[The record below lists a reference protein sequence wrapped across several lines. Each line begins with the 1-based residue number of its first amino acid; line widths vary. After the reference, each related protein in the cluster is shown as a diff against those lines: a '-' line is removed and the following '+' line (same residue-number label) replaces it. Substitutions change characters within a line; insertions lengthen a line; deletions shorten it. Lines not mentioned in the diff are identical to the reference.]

1 MLVLPTIIIT
11 LSSISGAG
19 GIALSAKS
27 LVDSMSASATNRFTQ
42 EQNEKHIL
50 RFQAVSE
57 KLNEALEELGKQRM
71 VITKNFSVFIN
82 AFEQIH
88 NRPEFSHQESA
99 AFPEFDFNEI
109 KNVSIVAVDFLG
121 AAVGAI
127 GGSAL
132 AAAATTGTT
141 AAVMAWGTASTGA
154 KIAELSGA
162 AATKAAL
169 AALGGGTIASCGG
182 GIALGT
188 LVLNV
193 ASLGVGVLVEG
204 IAMAYAG
211 SVAKKHANKAKD
223 AMRKNEHII
232 NDAIS
237 MQFQICKSATEM
249 KRVAV
254 NLCNK
259 VYKPLALKMKALV
272 ETKKDWNLFTDE
284 EKLLVENTILIVQ
297 ILHYLNN
304 TPLYKVTK
312 TNSDGEVEE
321 VIANSDEVKT
331 ALEKAKDEASRLEEA

>member
-1 MLVLPTIIIT
+1 MLLLPTIIIT

-27 LVDSMSASATNRFTQ
+27 LVDSMNASATNRFTQ
-42 EQNEKHIL
+42 EQNEKNIL

-57 KLNEALEELGKQRM
+57 QLNGALEELGKQRM
-71 VITKNFSVFIN
+71 VITKNFQVFIN

-88 NRPEFSHQESA
+88 NRPEFSHEESA

-109 KNVSIVAVDFLG
+109 KNVSIVATDLLG
-121 AAVGAI
+121 ATVGAI

-132 AAAATTGTT
+132 AAAATSGTT
-141 AAVMAWGTASTGA
+141 AAVMALGTASTGA

-169 AALGGGTIASCGG
+169 AALGGGSLAAGGG

-193 ASLGVGVLVEG
+193 ASLGVGALVEG

-211 SVAKKHANKAKD
+211 SVARKHADKAKGE
-223 AMRKNEHII
+223 MQKNERII

-237 MQFQICKSATEM
+237 MQFQICNSASDM

-254 NLCNK
+254 DLCNK
-259 VYKPLALKMKALV
+259 VYKPLVLRMKALV
-272 ETKKDWNLFTDE
+272 EKKKDWNYYSDE

-297 ILHYLNN
+297 ILHFLNN

-312 TNSDGEVEE
+312 TNAEGEVEE
-321 VIANSDEVKT
+321 VVSNADEVKS
-331 ALEKAKDEASRLEEA
+331 ALKKAKGEASRLEEL